1 MHRAAGRLG
10 RSRRRTGAGAY
21 SIPGLAGFQAA
32 ALVLLATAHT
42 PTPAAGASQP
52 EIAIVVNDA
61 SAISRAIGEYY
72 RTRRGVPPEHVVH
85 LSIPVRDP
93 TLTTYAHETI
103 ARADFEREIRA
114 PVEAF
119 LTESGL
125 RDRIEIIVTTKGVPL
140 RIREDVIAPNREV
153 ELQSFAAVDAEL
165 AVLFSGWVGRR
176 GLAAS
181 VNPYFRSD
189 EPFRTWR
196 ARHPNPPLRYL
207 VARLTG
213 YQAPLDPESGVPR
226 DVKASIDAATGS
238 GSARVYAIDED
249 PAQPASRAVANQIML
264 APAAAALRALGLDVV
279 HDRSETFRG
288 DLANLAGY
296 ASWGSN
302 HRANPGAPY
311 YGAIEGVHY
320 PGSFAP
326 RALVVDLVS
335 FNARSF
341 TDPTRYGQ
349 SLLADLLR
357 LGASGGAGHVF
368 EPTLLGVARPH
379 ILLAAYAG
387 GTRAVEAYFR
397 SVPFLGWTNVYV
409 GDPLMTAENPV
420 TRWTNDRDGDGARDK
435 RDNCLLLPNPDQRD
449 TDGDGCGN
457 LCDADFDGDGR
468 VSASSA
474 EGLGDIE
481 RLRRSIAH
489 GFYLPN
495 HDLNGDGAV
504 DATDLTIAELNIYLP
519 PGPCAPSAGAP

>member
-10 RSRRRTGAGAY
+10 RSRRRIGAGAY

-32 ALVLLATAHT
+32 ALVLLASAHT
-42 PTPAAGASQP
+42 PASVAAAAQP

-72 RTRRGVPPEHVVH
+72 RTRRSVPANRVVH

-103 ARADFEREIRA
+103 SRADFEREIRA

-140 RIREDVIAPNREV
+140 RVLEDGIAGERGF
-153 ELQSFAAVDAEL
+153 ELQSLASVDAEL
-165 AVLFSGWVGRR
+165 AVLFSGWVGSR
-176 GLAAS
+176 GIETS

-189 EPFRTWR
+189 EPFRSWR
-196 ARHPNPPLRYL
+196 ARHPDPPLRYL

-213 YQAPLDPESGVPR
+213 YQAPLDPETGVPR
-226 DVKASIDAATGS
+226 DVKATIDAAAAPGPA
-238 GSARVYAIDED
+238 GVYAIDED
-249 PAQPASRAVANQIML
+249 PAQPASRAAANRIL
-264 APAAAALRALGLDVV
+264 LTSAAVALRALGQDVV

-288 DLANLAGY
+288 DLADLAGY

-302 HRANPGAPY
+302 DRQSPGAPF
-311 YGAIEGVHY
+311 YGDIGGVRY

-335 FNARSF
+335 SNARSF

-357 LGASGGAGHVF
+357 LGAGGGAGHVF
-368 EPTLLGVARPH
+368 EPALVAVARPH
-379 ILLAAYAG
+379 ILLAAYARG
-387 GTRAVEAYFR
+387 VRGVEAYFR
-397 SVPFLGWTNVYV
+397 SIPFLGWTNVYV
-409 GDPLMTAENPV
+409 GDPLMTTGHPV
-420 TRWTNDRDGDGARDK
+420 TRRTKDRDGDGVRDK
-435 RDNCLLLPNPDQRD
+435 RDSCLLLPNPDQRD

-468 VSASSA
+468 VSASNA

-481 RLRRSIAH
+481 RLKRSIAH

-495 HDLNGDGAV
+495 QDLNGDGAV
-504 DATDLTIAELNIYLP
+504 DAADLALAEMNLYLP
-519 PGPCAPSAGAP
+519 PGPCGPATSNR